1 MHVLNRCLAPAR
13 AALCMR
19 IWVIFGLLILSGASV
34 QAQVGD
40 QAEDRKVQEGW
51 DNWQLLA
58 QVEYNEQ
65 YVEDVGGNILFPN
78 FPASIQKMDGEVI
91 LLSGYVIPLEETGSD
106 QNYFMFSSR
115 PYNSCYFC
123 GGAGPESVAE
133 VYASEQVPYTEEP
146 VTIRGR
152 LHLNEKDY
160 NHLMYQLKEATI
172 VVD

>member
-1 MHVLNRCLAPAR
+1 MHVLNRCFAPAR
-13 AALCMR
+13 SALYLY
-19 IWVIFGLLILSGASV
+19 ILGLFGLVLLAGTPV

-40 QAEDRKVQEGW
+40 HAEDLKVQEGW
-51 DNWQLLA
+51 DNWQVLA
-58 QVEYNEQ
+58 QVEYHEQ
-65 YVEDVGGNILFPN
+65 YVEDVGGNILFPI

-106 QNYFMFSSR
+106 QDYFMFSSR

-146 VTIRGR
+146 ITIRGR
-152 LHLNEKDY
+152 LELNEKDY
-160 NHLMYQLKEATI
+160 NHLMYQLEEATI